1 MKTAS
6 DLIRPLALAGL
17 LLVPSLLMAAGPAEA
32 SQPDARWQAWI
43 GCWEPATPAALEA
56 GEPAP
61 ATVVCVHPAA
71 TGDAVTVATVVDG
84 RVVARER
91 LEATGARRAMEREG
105 CTGWESLAWS
115 ADGRRLYRQAEYGC
129 GGDIRRESSGLMA
142 ILPSGEWLD
151 VHGVSAAGQTGVR
164 VQRYRAA
171 GRPAALEA
179 EMAAAVE
186 GRGFALDAARTSAS
200 APLTIADV
208 AEAARH
214 LDPAVLEG
222 WLIEQGQGFGLDAR
236 RLLALA
242 DAGVPERV
250 IDVMVALSYPRIF
263 AVDRHA
269 REAEFRATEGAG
281 RYDDRRRAGPVVMM
295 DPWHPGYGWGYDRRY
310 GYGGYGYDGF
320 GYRWYSG
327 RPAVIV
333 VRSPETEE
341 RPAARAV
348 NGRGYTRGDDAGRRA
363 GGASTS
369 RDSGGS
375 GSSAAGS
382 SGGSSSGSDNSRSG
396 TGRTAKPR
404 GGG

>member
-6 DLIRPLALAGL
+6 ALIRPLALAGL
-17 LLVPSLLMAAGPAEA
+17 LLVPSLLAAAGPAEA

-43 GCWEPATPAALEA
+43 GCWEPATAAALEQA
-56 GEPAP
+56 EPAP
-61 ATVVCVHPAA
+61 AAVVCVLPAA
-71 TGDAVTVATVVDG
+71 SGDGVTVATVVDG
-84 RVVARER
+84 RVVAQER
-91 LEATGARRAMEREG
+91 LEATGARLAVEREG
-105 CTGWESLAWS
+105 CTGWESLTWS
-115 ADGRRLYRQAEYGC
+115 SDGRRLFRQAEYGC

-151 VHGVSAAGQTGVR
+151 VHGVSVAGQTGVR

-171 GRPAALEA
+171 SRPAALEA
-179 EMAAAVE
+179 EMAAAVA
-186 GRGFALDAARTSAS
+186 GRGFALEAARTSAT
-200 APLTIADV
+200 ARLTVADV
-208 AEAARH
+208 TEATRH
-214 LDPAVLEG
+214 LDAAVLEG
-222 WLIEQGQGFGLDAR
+222 WLIEQGQGFALDAR

-250 IDVMVALSYPRIF
+250 IDVMVALSYPRHF
-263 AVDRHA
+263 AVDRDA
-269 REAEFRATEGAG
+269 REAELRAAEGAG

-295 DPWHPGYGWGYDRRY
+295 DPWYPGYGWGYDRRY

-333 VRSPETEE
+333 VRPPETEE
-341 RPAARAV
+341 RPRARAV
-348 NGRGYTRGDDAGRRA
+348 NGRGYTRGDDAGRSS

-375 GSSAAGS
+375 GSSSAGS
-382 SGGSSSGSDNSRSG
+382 SGGSSSGSDGSRSG